1 MIKSKNEQSKK
12 LRKQRLQIIY
22 NVVIST
28 LALSSVALVVADLNG
43 WILLT
48 NAPYKW
54 IDTAILLF
62 FTVDYVVR
70 LIRSDDRRSF
80 FLSNITDL
88 LAIVPFST
96 LFSLFRFFRIFRIL
110 RVSKLLRFTKLLR
123 GGAFLSVFNRR
134 VKGILQT
141 NGFIYIL
148 YANLVMILLASVTMV
163 YAEKMTFLDALWWS
177 FVTCTTVGY
186 GDISPSS
193 TLGRI
198 VAVVLMLFGIGL
210 VGMLTGSITTYFANS
225 GQKSMVKSE
234 TNDELEKLISAA
246 SDEEREKILEIT
258 KIILKK

>member
-1 MIKSKNEQSKK
+1 MIKCKNEQSKK

-28 LALSSVALVVADLNG
+28 LALSSVVLVVADLNG
-43 WILLT
+43 WIFLT

-62 FTVDYVVR
+62 FAVDYVVR
-70 LIRSDDRRSF
+70 FIRSDDHRSF

-88 LAIVPFST
+88 LAIIPFST

-110 RVSKLLRFTKLLR
+110 SVSKFLRFTKLLR

-148 YANLVMILLASVTMV
+148 YANLVMILLASVTMA
-163 YAEKMTFLDALWWS
+163 YAEK
-177 FVTCTTVGY
+177 
-186 GDISPSS
+186 
-193 TLGRI
+193 
-198 VAVVLMLFGIGL
+198 
-210 VGMLTGSITTYFANS
+210 
-225 GQKSMVKSE
+225 
-234 TNDELEKLISAA
+234 
-246 SDEEREKILEIT
+246 
-258 KIILKK
+258 